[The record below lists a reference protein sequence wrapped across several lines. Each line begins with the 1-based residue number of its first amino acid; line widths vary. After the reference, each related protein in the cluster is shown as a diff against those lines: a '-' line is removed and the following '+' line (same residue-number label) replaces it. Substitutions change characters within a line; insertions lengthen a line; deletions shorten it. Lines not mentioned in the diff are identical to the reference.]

1 MKFLFKIIR
10 LILPIFV
17 ILLPLTN
24 AVIVPRNILYYL
36 PITLYNYQ
44 SSALQTNTA
53 LPIGT
58 TSNGNIIGFNALEYS
73 KYETC
78 NLNNAEFFYANGTII
93 YSWMEGNYLNE
104 QTSNTICNNVFS
116 KNALAS
122 SANILYWIK
131 IGNNAP
137 SFLPAGSQSNPT
149 SNTIY
154 IGWAGNVISPA
165 NTLLNGQTTG
175 EAPELSCNNPSNTI
189 SGCSFNQYAEYDNG
203 NQIFSFYDNFAGST
217 LNNNLWGNYIGASP
231 IISNSLKITETT
243 NGDSSAIQS
252 KSEYYG
258 PNYVFQT
265 EIINGTAQTDGHDS
279 GIILSSN
286 TLQSGQGWRFVWGSN
301 FVFAGIHEYQNLGI
315 LSTEVVSAS
324 NNVHTPNIDGGNT
337 VYPLTISSVW
347 PSATIFNAT
356 FDYGAISPATSNS
369 DVPSPQNVFF
379 VLGTNWGG
387 SSSSYFSIQWARTFP
402 VPPNYEYPKTTFGS
416 VYNLTITSLSASNV
430 ILDGTQYLN
439 LTAKWNVGTS
449 PYTINYIISN
459 SITGSILTYQQ
470 YTGLTNTYNSL
481 ILQIPSAWIGNS
493 LQANV
498 TLTNSGSNSITTNS
512 IPLSLSY
519 VYNPLNNL
527 QFTVSNQ
534 IINIGQQETLTAE
547 ISGGANSITYANF
560 DGSTSNVLTQINHMY
575 GDTNGTTFSAW
586 IYPESSELAGY
597 GTIIF
602 GYQGWVSD
610 NDGILYY
617 YTNEN
622 GNTGGGT
629 LPQNKWSF
637 ITATVTTDVN
647 PVVTL
652 YINGNNVA
660 SSTFSG
666 ITGSGGCQNENET
679 IVIGN
684 YSGTCGAYGATGPFN
699 GLIAN
704 AQIYNEL
711 LTPSSVNALYDEG
724 ITGAPITF
732 NGLQGW
738 YLLNQNANFNGAN
751 VINYASTRSYGVPNK
766 LVYYTTY
773 NAYSYNFTVY
783 NSLGDIVLQQK
794 YNSPNN
800 AQGIPITSNT
810 ITFSTSSFQTGTYT
824 ANVVIKDSATTQ
836 MIATNSLT
844 FIVTNSPTV
853 TINPSSTN
861 SIDQGQSVSFTS
873 SVSGG
878 TSPYTYQ
885 WYSGASST
893 CTSDTTALGTLST
906 QYVSPS
912 TNTYYCL
919 KITDANSKVGYSI
932 PTEILVNPTPTVSI
946 LPSTIQTI
954 NQGQSV
960 SFTSSVSGGTS
971 PDTYQ
976 WYEGSSPTCTSD
988 TAISGA
994 TSNTYLATPSSLT
1007 YYCLSVTDSSIDP
1020 YTTTSP
1026 TTEIIV
1032 SNALSSNSLDGKYAY
1047 VEFDLSNKVSII
1059 NTTTNTITKNLTS
1072 FYNPL
1077 YLFIDQGGTHLF
1089 VGNGYNVN
1097 ITNTENGTVY
1107 KQINFQSEGMA
1118 FTPDGK
1124 YAYISNG
1131 YQDINLMSLSNYTII
1146 KNLYYPNLD
1155 PQGMIISPNGSDL
1168 YVLSIVNNL
1177 IYVIS
1182 TKNNSVIKEFSSP
1195 QIQNPISIAE
1205 TPDGKYLYIT
1215 MQFKNRVGVFYAN
1228 NGTFVNNIDIVNATD
1243 IAISPNQN
1251 VAYVTQNPIIGGGNY
1266 HSTAMGGI
1274 VILNTASN
1282 LVVGNIVIPNTLS
1295 GPEGIVFGN
1304 YSNIY
1309 PSITLTPSNTIL
1321 ESGQTEVLTAS
1332 ISEGIAPYTYNFLI
1346 YNPSG
1351 VQVYNALYSGISSP
1365 TNTFIFQT
1373 SGSAGMYTANVIITD
1388 SKNRV
1393 INSST
1398 EYELYAQLA
1407 ANQITPSNII
1417 IDQGQSK
1424 RLNSNVYG
1432 GIPPYT
1438 INWYESSSGNPS
1450 CSPANIINNN
1460 NNPYITVNPS
1470 TSAFYTYQVIDSNP
1484 TSNDILCSSSAEI
1497 EVNPILSIGNII
1509 ISNTSEVI
1517 NKMQDISLHVSGG
1530 TPPYSYRLVLF
1541 NNSEV
1546 NVLYQI
1552 NTNSLTSNTFSFV
1565 QNGAWGIDKFSIAAE
1580 VFDAT
1585 NASVINNSYYNTYP
1599 KLRINS
1605 LSASNQIIIPGNTQV
1620 LSTNIIGGIS
1630 PYTYNFLVYNA
1641 IGSLMTND
1649 ISTSN
1654 TLSFSISPSNI
1665 WTSGFYTANVFVSD
1679 SANPN
1684 DIVNSSTNFLICPGV
1699 TFNGGISNKTVDLNQ
1714 KQNVSIT
1721 VLGCDPPYT
1730 YTFNAFSPGGI
1741 LKYQKIISNTNSLNE
1756 SVLLNANETG
1766 IWTVNVIVVDSES
1779 PAKSY
1784 FNSYTYNVL
1793 SDPSISLTPTT
1804 QTIDSGQSLTLTGTS
1819 TGGVAPYSYKWYT
1832 SNSLTTLCTP
1842 SNEIPYNALSF
1853 ISIKP
1858 SSSSSYAVSIT
1869 DSATTTYTTC
1879 SSSSYI
1885 SVNPSLAVPLITPQ
1899 LSQYDLGN
1907 NVTLTASWSGGTKPY
1922 AINWTLFKGFGKITN
1937 ILINSYNSN
1946 SNTIIFP
1953 TNNFIGTGTFNENIS
1968 VYDASNPISYTNSTN
1983 ATIIINQDPSIS
1995 ITAQN
2000 TIKYGSQIYINAHI
2014 SGGSPPF
2021 KINITSINGSTVYSL
2036 SNIYS
2041 RSPVLGPISLNAGSY
2056 TFNAIAI
2063 DSANTPVVFASN
2075 SNSIDVLSNS
2085 ITQTTTTPIIN
2096 TGGLPPSNNSS
2107 TTTTSS
2113 TTSTISSTT
2122 STLTTTI
2129 LTSVVTTTTL
2139 PVNITNQS
2147 KTINGTGIK
2156 LSIINPKNNHLTV
2169 FINNITNQI
2178 KTQQSLSKISA
2189 FNISL
2194 IGNIS
2199 TYNGPIANLSLNY
2212 PCAVNTSDLG
2222 IYFLRNN
2229 TWNKISNYTINKQE
2243 CAISLSISHNV
2254 TVALFLNENLSNI
2267 TNPNAIPKASNTIS
2281 YSILIMILII
2291 IIILLIII
2299 ILIIRRRKRS
2309 WRSKR

>member
-617 YTNEN
+617 YTNGN

-844 FIVTNSPTV
+844 FIVTNSLIV
-853 TINPSSTN
+853 AINPSSTN

-885 WYSGASST
+885 CYSGASST

-932 PTEILVNPTPTVSI
+932 PTEILVNPTPTISI

-1168 YVLSIVNNL
+1168 YVLSIFNNL

-1407 ANQITPSNII
+1407 ANQITPTNII

-2041 RSPVLGPISLNAGSY
+2041 RSPVLGPILLNAGSY

>member
-1 MKFLFKIIR
+1 MKIISKTTKFIL
-10 LILPIFV
+10 LILV
-17 ILLPLTN
+17 ILLPFTN
-24 AVIVPRNILYYL
+24 AVIVPRNVIHYL

-44 SSALQTNTA
+44 NSALQANAT

-58 TSNGNIIGFNALEYS
+58 TSNGNIIGFNALVYS

-78 NLNNAEFFYANGTII
+78 NLNNVEFFYANGTII

-131 IGNNAP
+131 IANNAP
-137 SFLPAGSQSNPT
+137 SFLPAGSQLNPT

-154 IGWAGNVISPA
+154 MGWAGNVISPV

-175 EAPELSCNNPSNTI
+175 EAPELSCNNQYNTI
-189 SGCSFNQYAEYDNG
+189 SGCSLNQYAEYDNG
-203 NQIFSFYDNFAGST
+203 NQVFSFYDNFAGDT

-252 KSEYYG
+252 KDEYYG
-258 PNYVFQT
+258 SNYVFQT
-265 EIINGTAQTDGHDS
+265 EIINGTAQIDGHDS
-279 GIILSSN
+279 GSILSSN

-315 LSTEVVSAS
+315 LNTEVVTAS
-324 NNVHTPNIDGGNT
+324 NNVHTPNINGGNT

-347 PSATIFNAT
+347 PSAAMFNETA
-356 FDYGAISPATSNS
+356 DYGVVSPATSNS

-387 SSSSYFSIQWARTFP
+387 SSSSYFSVQWARAFP
-402 VPPNYEYPKTTFGS
+402 IPPNYEYPETTFGS
-416 VYNLTITSLSASNV
+416 VYNISVPSLSASNV
-430 ILDGTQYLN
+430 ILDSTQYLN

-449 PYTINYIISN
+449 PYTVNYIISN

-470 YTGLTNTYNSL
+470 YTGLTSSYNSL
-481 ILQIPSAWIGNS
+481 ILQIPSVWVGNS

-498 TLTNSGSNSITTNS
+498 ILTDSGSNSITTNS
-512 IPLSLSY
+512 IQLSLPY
-519 VYNPLNNL
+519 VYKPLNSL

-534 IINIGQQETLTAE
+534 IINTGQQETLTAE
-547 ISGGANSITYANF
+547 ITGGANSITFANF
-560 DGSTSNVLTQINHMY
+560 DGSTSNVITHINHPY
-575 GDTNGTTFSAW
+575 GDTNGTTFAAW
-586 IYPESSELAGY
+586 IYPESVESAGY
-597 GTIIF
+597 GAVIF

-610 NDGILYY
+610 NSGALYY

-622 GNTGGGT
+622 GNTGAGT
-629 LPQNKWSF
+629 LPENKWSF
-637 ITATVTTDVN
+637 ITATITTDVN
-647 PVVTL
+647 PIVTL
-652 YINGNNVA
+652 YINGNQVN
-660 SSTFSG
+660 SKSFSG
-666 ITGSGGCQNENET
+666 TTGSGGCQYENET
-679 IVIGN
+679 IIIGN
-684 YSGTCGAYGATGPFN
+684 YSGTCGAYTGTAPFN

-711 LTPSSVNALYDEG
+711 LTPSSVNTLYEEG

-738 YLLNQNANFNGAN
+738 YLLNENANFNGAN
-751 VINYASTRSYGVPNK
+751 VINYASTQSYGVPNK
-766 LVYYTTY
+766 LTYSTTY

-800 AQGIPITSNT
+800 AEGISITSNT
-810 ITFSTSSFQTGTYT
+810 FTFSTSSFQTGTYT
-824 ANVVIKDSATTQ
+824 ANVVVKDSATTQ

-844 FIVTNSPTV
+844 FIVANSPIV

-861 SIDQGQSVSFTS
+861 SIDQSQSVSFTS

-893 CTSDTTALGTLST
+893 CTSDTTALGTSST
-906 QYVSPS
+906 QLVSPS
-912 TNTYYCL
+912 INTYYCL
-919 KITDANSKVGYSI
+919 KVTDVNLKVGYST

-971 PDTYQ
+971 PYTYQ

-1007 YYCLSVTDSSIDP
+1007 YYCLSITDSSIHP
-1020 YTTTSP
+1020 YTATSP
-1026 TTEIIV
+1026 TTEITI
-1032 SNALSSNSLDGKYAY
+1032 SNTISSNSLNGKYAY
-1047 VEFDLSNKVSII
+1047 VTFDLSNKVSII
-1059 NTTTNTITKNLTS
+1059 NTTTNTITKNLTG
-1072 FYNPL
+1072 FYNPI
-1077 YLFIDQGGTHLF
+1077 YLFIDQGGKHLF
-1089 VGNGYNVN
+1089 VGNGYNFN
-1097 ITNTENGTVY
+1097 ITNTENGTLY
-1107 KQINFQSEGMA
+1107 KQINFQAQGMA
-1118 FTPDGK
+1118 FTPNGK
-1124 YAYISNG
+1124 YAYVSEG
-1131 YQDINLMSLSNYTII
+1131 YQTVDLMSLSNYTII
-1146 KNLYYPNLD
+1146 KSLYYPNLD

-1168 YVLSIVNNL
+1168 YVLSIINNL

-1182 TKNNSVIKEFSSP
+1182 TKNNSVINEFSSP

-1205 TPDGKYLYIT
+1205 TPNGKYLYIT

-1228 NGTFVNNIDIVNATD
+1228 NGTFVNNIDIINATN

-1251 VAYVTQNPIIGGGNY
+1251 IAYVTQNPFVGGGNY

-1274 VILNTASN
+1274 VILNTANN
-1282 LVVGNIVIPNTLS
+1282 LVVGSIPIPSTLS
-1295 GPEGIVFGN
+1295 EPESIVFEN
-1304 YSNIY
+1304 YSNVY
-1309 PSITLTPSNTIL
+1309 PSVTLKSSNTIL
-1321 ESGQTEVLTAS
+1321 ESGQTEVLTTN

-1346 YNPSG
+1346 YNPAG
-1351 VQVYNALYSGISSP
+1351 MLVYNALYSEISSP
-1365 TNTFIFQT
+1365 TNTFTFQT
-1373 SGSAGMYTANVIITD
+1373 SGSAGTYTANIIVTD

-1393 INSST
+1393 INASI
-1398 EYELYAQLA
+1398 EYEQYAQLV

-1417 IDQGQSK
+1417 IDEGQSK
-1424 RLNSNVYG
+1424 RLSSNFYG
-1432 GIPPYT
+1432 GVPPYT
-1438 INWYESSSGNPS
+1438 INWYENVSGNPS
-1450 CSPANIINNN
+1450 CNPANIINNN
-1460 NNPYITVNPS
+1460 HNSYITVNPS
-1470 TSAFYTYQVIDSNP
+1470 TSTFYTYQVIDSNP

-1497 EVNPILSIGNII
+1497 YVNPILSIGNII
-1509 ISNTSEVI
+1509 ISNTSEII
-1517 NKMQDISLHVSGG
+1517 NKMQEISLHVSGG
-1530 TPPYSYRLVLF
+1530 TPPYSYQLVLF

-1552 NTNSLTSNTFSFV
+1552 NTNSLTSNTFSFI
-1565 QNGAWGIDKFSIAAE
+1565 QNGAWGVDKFSIAAK

-1585 NASVINNSYYNTYP
+1585 NANVINNSYYNTYL

-1654 TLSFSISPSNI
+1654 TFSFSISPSNV

-1699 TFNGGISNKTVDLNQ
+1699 TFNGGISNKTIDLNQ
-1714 KQNVSIT
+1714 KQSINIT

-1730 YTFNAFSPGGI
+1730 YTFNTFSPGGI

-1793 SDPSISLTPTT
+1793 LDPSISLTPTT
-1804 QTIDSGQSLTLTGTS
+1804 QTIDSGQSLTLSGTS
-1819 TGGVAPYSYKWYT
+1819 TGGVAPYSYIWYT
-1832 SNSLTTLCTP
+1832 SNSLTTSCTP

-1869 DSATTTYTTC
+1869 DSATTPDTAC

-1885 SVNPSLAVPLITPQ
+1885 SVNPSLTVPLITPQ

-1907 NVTLTASWSGGTKPY
+1907 NVILTASWSGGTKPY

-1968 VYDASNPISYTNSTN
+1968 VYDASNPVSYTNSTN
-1983 ATIIINQDPSIS
+1983 TTIIINQDPLIS
-1995 ITAQN
+1995 ITTQN
-2000 TIKYGSQIYINAHI
+2000 TVKYDSQIYINTQI

-2021 KINITSINGSTVYSL
+2021 KINVTSINGSTLYSL

-2041 RSPVLGPISLNAGSY
+2041 RSLVLGPILLNPGIY
-2056 TFNAIAI
+2056 TLNAIAI
-2063 DSANTPVVFASN
+2063 DSANTPIVFASN

-2107 TTTTSS
+2107 S
-2113 TTSTISSTT
+2113 TTISSTT
-2122 STLTTTI
+2122 SSTSSTTSSTLITTVLTSIITTTAPPI
-2129 LTSVVTTTTL
+2129 
-2139 PVNITNQS
+2139 NITNQS
-2147 KTINGTGIK
+2147 KTINGTGVR
-2156 LSIINPKNNHLTV
+2156 LSIINPKNNHLAV
-2169 FINNITNQI
+2169 FINNITNQV
-2178 KTQQSLSKISA
+2178 KTQQYLNKISA

-2199 TYNGPIANLSLNY
+2199 ANVGPVANLSLNY

-2222 IYFLRNN
+2222 VYLLRNN
-2229 TWNKISNYTINKQE
+2229 TWNKIDNYTINKQE
-2243 CAISLSISHNV
+2243 CTISLSISHNI

-2267 TNPNAIPKASNTIS
+2267 TNLNVIQKASNTTN
-2281 YSILIMILII
+2281 YGILIVILII
-2291 IIILLIII
+2291 VIILLIII
-2299 ILIIRRRKRS
+2299 ILIIRKRS